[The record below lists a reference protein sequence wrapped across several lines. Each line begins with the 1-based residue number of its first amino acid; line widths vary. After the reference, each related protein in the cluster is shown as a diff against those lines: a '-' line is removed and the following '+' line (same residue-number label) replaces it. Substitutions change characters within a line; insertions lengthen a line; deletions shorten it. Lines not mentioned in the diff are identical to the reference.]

1 MAIFNTVYGGELK
14 WTPSWAI
21 AYFPF
26 ETDMVDALGN
36 KTITVTATWVSIA
49 TTWWVSALYNNGSG
63 AAKINVWF
71 RKADVTSL
79 FMWVKPNSLSWVQ
92 TFIWERSTSW
102 GDQDR
107 GVILNWS
114 NFEYVR
120 YQSWWYWFNNI
131 SASTS
136 WACIWVIEKSDW
148 CDLYINWTKYNNWT
162 QLDFSILTADV
173 WLMCRYNNWSVDRKF
188 NWYLSKLALY
198 DKTITED
205 KYMLYYNSTKA
216 NYS

>member
-1 MAIFNTVYGGELK
+1 MAIFNTVYGGEPK

-71 RKADVTSL
+71 RKADITSL
-79 FMWVKPNSLSWVQ
+79 LMWVKTSNITQDNYVIGLRDNTSDRWILVYNSLFNAVRWQNSGYS
-92 TFIWERSTSW
+92 ITSSANT
-102 GDQDR
+102 
-107 GVILNWS
+107 NWC
-114 NFEYVR
+114 
-120 YQSWWYWFNNI
+120 
-131 SASTS
+131 
-136 WACIWVIEKSDW
+136 CIWLIEKSDW
-148 CDLYINWTKYNNWT
+148 CDLYVNWTKVSSAT
-162 QLDFSILTADV
+162 ALDYSTLTADTGI
-173 WLMCRYNNWSVDRKF
+173 LCRYDNGSANKKF

-198 DKTITED
+198 NTTITED